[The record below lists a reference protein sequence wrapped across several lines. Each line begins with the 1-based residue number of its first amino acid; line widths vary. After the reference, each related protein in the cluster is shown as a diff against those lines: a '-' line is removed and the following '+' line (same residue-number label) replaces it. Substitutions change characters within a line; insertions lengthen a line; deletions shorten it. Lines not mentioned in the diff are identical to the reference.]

1 MSNGSGHFKD
11 MDSMASF
18 SIVEA
23 LHQWARLK
31 RELHGVAFFGLSY
44 KDFWE
49 HVSRHFDH
57 VHGYPE
63 VLTLT
68 RITSLMLPD
77 SSCCEVGYSA
87 YNRTHT
93 AERANLQT
101 STVRNVLSVR
111 TYGPKSVSDFN
122 PQKIYEIWMGL
133 IAPDVAGGT
142 ISCSRR
148 RSVAAMIRKT
158 LASAQSTFGAGGW
171 TAATPAIFA

>member
-1 MSNGSGHFKD
+1 M
-11 MDSMASF
+11 
-18 SIVEA
+18 
-23 LHQWARLK
+23 
-31 RELHGVAFFGLSY
+31 
-44 KDFWE
+44 
-49 HVSRHFDH
+49 
-57 VHGYPE
+57 
-63 VLTLT
+63 
-68 RITSLMLPD
+68 
-77 SSCCEVGYSA
+77 
-87 YNRTHT
+87 
-93 AERANLQT
+93 
-101 STVRNVLSVR
+101 R

>member
-1 MSNGSGHFKD
+1 M
-11 MDSMASF
+11 
-18 SIVEA
+18 I
-23 LHQWARLK
+23 
-31 RELHGVAFFGLSY
+31 
-44 KDFWE
+44 
-49 HVSRHFDH
+49 
-57 VHGYPE
+57 
-63 VLTLT
+63 
-68 RITSLMLPD
+68 
-77 SSCCEVGYSA
+77 
-87 YNRTHT
+87 
-93 AERANLQT
+93 
-101 STVRNVLSVR
+101 